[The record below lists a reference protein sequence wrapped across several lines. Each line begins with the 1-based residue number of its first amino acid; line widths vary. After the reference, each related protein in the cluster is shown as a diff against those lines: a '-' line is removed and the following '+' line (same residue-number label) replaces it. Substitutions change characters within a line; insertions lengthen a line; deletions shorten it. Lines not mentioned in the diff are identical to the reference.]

1 MVKINLLAEG
11 RRPIIAR
18 KAKQPLLQLS
28 GANAAN
34 IVMYAALGLSIV
46 AALVWFLV
54 LQNRIHHKDEE
65 IRVAQKEVDEL
76 RQVIQEVQ
84 TYEKQLK
91 ELRHKVDVITRLK
104 NNQRGPVQ
112 IMDAVSRALPD
123 LLWLSRMDVF
133 AANVNIQGSAF
144 NTSAIANFIDN
155 LDKVPTFREPILQD
169 ATRAAVRGPSEVY
182 NFRLTFGYSVQPAD
196 EPKAD
201 DSTPASAPGG
211 PGAGR
216 GAGGE

>member
-104 NNQRGPVQ
+104 
-112 IMDAVSRALPD
+112 
-123 LLWLSRMDVF
+123 
-133 AANVNIQGSAF
+133 
-144 NTSAIANFIDN
+144 
-155 LDKVPTFREPILQD
+155 
-169 ATRAAVRGPSEVY
+169 
-182 NFRLTFGYSVQPAD
+182 
-196 EPKAD
+196 KAPRFF
-201 DSTPASAPGG
+201 SM
-211 PGAGR
+211 
-216 GAGGE
+216 

>member
-34 IVMYAALGLSIV
+34 GVMFAAMGLAV
-46 AALVWFLV
+46 VGALVWFLV
-54 LQNRIHHKDEE
+54 LQSKIRHKDEE

-84 TYEKQLK
+84 AYEKQLG
-91 ELRHKVDVITRLK
+91 ELRHKVDVITALK

-112 IMDAVSRALPD
+112 IMDEVSKALPD
-123 LLWLSRMDVF
+123 LLWLTRMDVF
-133 AANVNIQGSAF
+133 ASNINIQGSAF
-144 NTSAIANFIDN
+144 NTSAVANFIDS
-155 LDKVPTFREPILQD
+155 LDKVPAFREPILQD
-169 ATRAAVRGPSEVY
+169 ATRASVRGTSEVY
-182 NFRLTFGYSVQPAD
+182 NFRLTLGYSFKPPEETKTD
-196 EPKAD
+196 T
-201 DSTPASAPGG
+201 STPAQQG

-216 GAGGE
+216 RPGAE